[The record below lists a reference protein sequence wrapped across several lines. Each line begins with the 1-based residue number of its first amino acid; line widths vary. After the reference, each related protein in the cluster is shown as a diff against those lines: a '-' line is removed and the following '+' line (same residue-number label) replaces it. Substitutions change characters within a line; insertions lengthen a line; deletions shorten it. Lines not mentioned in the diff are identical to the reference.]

1 MVEGE
6 GDDIAATDVS
16 ESGELLVKKVKK
28 QFVLYEW
35 KWFFWTYE
43 GVAPYLWYCVVV
55 RWLCVACCTLCI
67 CYMVGTTT
75 SRCRLLA
82 RWP

>member
-28 QFVLYEW
+28 QFVLYQW

-43 GVAPYLWYCVVV
+43 GVAPYLWYCDGGTLVVC
-55 RWLCVACCTLCI
+55 CVLHVV
-67 CYMVGTTT
+67 Y
-75 SRCRLLA
+75 LLYG
-82 RWP
+82 RYDD